1 MDYGLI
7 GKRDKARR
15 YAEEER
21 ERFTFHQF
29 EVEIKGSNNNHV
41 VKYDKG
47 EWACDC
53 EYFASHGYCSHSMA
67 LEIILDQML
76 TEEE

>member
-21 ERFTFHQF
+21 ERFTFHKL
-29 EVEIKGSNNNHV
+29 EVEIVGSNNNHV

-47 EWACDC
+47 EWDCDC
-53 EYFASHGYCSHSMA
+53 DYFASHGYCSHTMA
-67 LEIILDQML
+67 LEIILENML
-76 TEEE
+76 EDDK